1 MCPGQSWPEAV
12 WKEARRKGQ
21 LVRKACSCLWVAGPE
36 LVLGRAALPPGA
48 QEAAGDAVSQTALPF
63 VLSLAVMTPCPPR
76 LAAILVNKD
85 DEPGSRPFCVEDR
98 ERLTEVPVGTGTMK
112 SSCLADRIEGHL
124 LGRVGLTSMF
134 T

>member
-1 MCPGQSWPEAV
+1 M
-12 WKEARRKGQ
+12 
-21 LVRKACSCLWVAGPE
+21 RKACSCLWVAGPE
-36 LVLGRAALPPGA
+36 LVLGRAALPPRA

-85 DEPGSRPFCVEDR
+85 DEPGSRPFCVEDH
-98 ERLTEVPVGTGTMK
+98 ERRTEVPVGTGAMK
-112 SSCLADRIEGHL
+112 SGCLADRVEGHL